1 MREKKSSVHTWGGS
15 IIALKDAVDFRG
27 PVFFKFFFH
36 VGLNIIILTIVS
48 KKTLGKILKRARV
61 IYKNA
66 FWKRILY
73 PAKCE

>member
-15 IIALKDAVDFRG
+15 IIVLKDAVDFRA

-48 KKTLGKILKRARV
+48 KKTFGKILKRARV
-61 IYKNA
+61 IYKNV
-66 FWKRILY
+66 FWKRILF